1 MSTTSS
7 CSWQNSMWPQRY
19 RLWLV
24 VAEGELNKEE
34 EWWEGIDKGD
44 LAETHG
50 LFTVCFPIEVS
61 FGIMAGNWGSLCHA
75 QCLHLGVYHLP
86 AKAEFSE
93 GTSICF
99 FRPGQLL

>member
-50 LFTVCFPIEVS
+50 LF
-61 FGIMAGNWGSLCHA
+61 SL
-75 QCLHLGVYHLP
+75 LSY
-86 AKAEFSE
+86 
-93 GTSICF
+93 
-99 FRPGQLL
+99 